1 LTVSSFSSTNGEGQE
16 FTRVYYGSETVID
29 TVLHFLKKSNN
40 IIYACVDQTR
50 PSLTIDIVMLKKAFL
65 DAKNRGVKMLYVTEI
80 TKDNL
85 SYCKQLLAMVDE
97 LRHLDRIKGNFYIS
111 ETGYLAPATYHEKGE
126 PASQI
131 IYSNVK
137 ELINHQRY
145 VFDTFWD
152 KAIAA
157 ELRIR
162 EIEEGIDLGN
172 TEVIQSSQ
180 KIMDLLLN
188 MVKSAK
194 CEILLI
200 LPTINAFLRKERVGV
215 IELLIQA
222 VIERHVKVRIIT
234 PIDKTVEDIVQN
246 VLSTIEKQQPQYKKG
261 QDKRFEVQYSDIRYE
276 QTAVTTVTIVVVDR
290 KKSLAMEKKDDSILD
305 FEKATGLSTYS
316 DSEPTVM
323 SYVSIFEGLSIQGE
337 LNEQL
342 KAHSLMQKEFINMAA
357 HELRTPAQAILG
369 YSELA
374 MESEELKETELNLL
388 RPIHTNAERLTKL
401 VENMLSI
408 TRIESKTL
416 KLDKEKVN
424 IIEILR
430 NVINDI
436 KTQISSPVKLQ
447 IVYLKREQP
456 VYVEAD
462 KVRLY
467 QVIANLL
474 SNAIKFTKEGTIS
487 IIADVVKD
495 SNNEIIISVMDTGEG
510 IHSDMLPRLFTMF
523 ATTSNVGTGLGLYIS
538 KSIVEAHGGRMWA
551 ENNSDGKGSTFS
563 FTLPLTGDQ

>member
-85 SYCKQLLAMVDE
+85 SYCKQLLTMVDE

-261 QDKRFEVQYSDIRYE
+261 EDKGFEVQYSDIRYE

-337 LNEQL
+337 LNERL
-342 KAHSLMQKEFINMAA
+342 KAHSIMQKEFINMAA

-487 IIADVVKD
+487 IIADVKD

-563 FTLPLTGDQ
+563 FSLPLTGDQ

>member
-1 LTVSSFSSTNGEGQE
+1 MTVSSFSSTNGEGQE
-16 FTRVYYGSETVID
+16 FTRVYYGSETVIA

-85 SYCKQLLAMVDE
+85 SYCKQLLTMVDE
-97 LRHLDRIKGNFYIS
+97 LRHLDGIKGNFYIS

-261 QDKRFEVQYSDIRYE
+261 EDKRFEVQYSDIRYE

-487 IIADVVKD
+487 IIADVKD

-563 FTLPLTGDQ
+563 FSLPLTGDQ

>member
-1 LTVSSFSSTNGEGQE
+1 
-16 FTRVYYGSETVID
+16 
-29 TVLHFLKKSNN
+29 
-40 IIYACVDQTR
+40 
-50 PSLTIDIVMLKKAFL
+50 MLKEAFL

-85 SYCKQLLAMVDE
+85 SYCKQLLTMVDE
-97 LRHLDRIKGNFYIS
+97 LRHLEGIKGNFYIS

-137 ELINHQRY
+137 ELINHQRC

-152 KAIAA
+152 KAFAA
-157 ELRIR
+157 EQRIR
-162 EIEEGIDLGN
+162 EIEEDIDLGN
-172 TEVIQSSQ
+172 TEVIQSPQ

-194 CEILLI
+194 HEILLI
-200 LPTINAFLRKERVGV
+200 LPTINAFLRKERLGL
-215 IELLIQA
+215 IDLIIQA

-234 PIDKTVEDIVQN
+234 PTNKTIEDIVQN
-246 VLSTIEKQQPQYKKG
+246 VLSNIEKQPQYKKG
-261 QDKRFEVQYSDIRYE
+261 EEKGFEVQYSDIQYE

-290 KKSLAMEKKDDSILD
+290 KKSLAIEKKDDSILD

-316 DSEPTVM
+316 NSEPTVM

-342 KAHSLMQKEFINMAA
+342 KAHSIMQKEFINMAA

-369 YSELA
+369 YSELV
-374 MESEELKETELNLL
+374 MESEGLKETELNLL
-388 RPIHTNAERLTKL
+388 RPIQTNAERLTRL

-424 IIEILR
+424 IIEKLR

-436 KTQISSPVKLQ
+436 KTQISNPAKLQ
-447 IVYLKREQP
+447 IVYLKPEQP
-456 VYVEAD
+456 VFVEAD

-487 IIADVVKD
+487 IMADVKD
-495 SNNEIIISVMDTGEG
+495 SYNEIIISVKDTGEG
-510 IHSDMLPRLFTMF
+510 IQSDMMPRLFTMF
-523 ATTSNVGTGLGLYIS
+523 ASTSNVGTGLGLYIS

-551 ENNSDGKGSTFS
+551 DNNSDGKGATFS
-563 FTLPLTGDQ
+563 FSLPLTDNR

>member
-85 SYCKQLLAMVDE
+85 SYCKQLLTMVDE

-261 QDKRFEVQYSDIRYE
+261 EDKRFEVQYSDIRYE

-487 IIADVVKD
+487 IIADVKD

-563 FTLPLTGDQ
+563 FSLPLTGDQ

>member
-16 FTRVYYGSETVID
+16 LTRVYYGSETVID

-50 PSLTIDIVMLKKAFL
+50 PSLTIDIVMLKEAFL

-85 SYCKQLLAMVDE
+85 FYCKQLLTMVDE
-97 LRHLDRIKGNFYIS
+97 LRHLDGIKGNFYIS

-157 ELRIR
+157 ELRIK
-162 EIEEGIDLGN
+162 EIEEDIDLGN
-172 TEVIQSSQ
+172 TEVIQSPQ

-188 MVKSAK
+188 LVKSAK
-194 CEILLI
+194 REILLI
-200 LPTINAFLRKERVGV
+200 LPTINAFLRKERIGV
-215 IELLIQA
+215 IELIIQA

-234 PIDKTVEDIVQN
+234 PADKTIEDIVQN
-246 VLSTIEKQQPQYKKG
+246 VLSTIEKQPQYKKG
-261 QDKRFEVQYSDIRYE
+261 KENGFEVQYSDIRYE

-290 KKSLAMEKKDDSILD
+290 KKSLAIEKKDDTILD

-316 DSEPTVM
+316 NSEPTVM

-337 LNEQL
+337 LNKQL
-342 KAHSLMQKEFINMAA
+342 KAHSIMQKEFINMAA

-424 IIEILR
+424 IIEKLR

-436 KTQISSPVKLQ
+436 RTQISNPVKLQ
-447 IVYLKREQP
+447 IVYSQLEP

-487 IIADVVKD
+487 IIADVND
-495 SNNEIIISVMDTGEG
+495 SNNEIIISVKDTGEG

-551 ENNSDGKGSTFS
+551 ENNSDGKGATFS
-563 FTLPLTGDQ
+563 FSLPLTGNQ

>member
-16 FTRVYYGSETVID
+16 LTRVYYGSETVID

-50 PSLTIDIVMLKKAFL
+50 PSLTIDIVMLKEAFL

-85 SYCKQLLAMVDE
+85 FYCKQLLTMVDE
-97 LRHLDRIKGNFYIS
+97 LRHLDGIKGNFYIS

-137 ELINHQRY
+137 ELINHQSY

-157 ELRIR
+157 ELRIK
-162 EIEEGIDLGN
+162 EIEEDIDLGN
-172 TEVIQSSQ
+172 TEVIQSPQ

-188 MVKSAK
+188 LVKSAK
-194 CEILLI
+194 REILLI
-200 LPTINAFLRKERVGV
+200 LPTINAFLRKERIGV
-215 IELLIQA
+215 IELIIQA

-234 PIDKTVEDIVQN
+234 PADKTIEDIVQN
-246 VLSTIEKQQPQYKKG
+246 VLSTIEKQPQYKKG
-261 QDKRFEVQYSDIRYE
+261 KENGFEVQYSDIRYE

-290 KKSLAMEKKDDSILD
+290 KKSLAIEKKDDTILD

-316 DSEPTVM
+316 NSEPTVM

-337 LNEQL
+337 LNKQL
-342 KAHSLMQKEFINMAA
+342 KAHSIMQKEFINMAA

-424 IIEILR
+424 IIEKLR

-436 KTQISSPVKLQ
+436 RTQISNPVKLQ
-447 IVYLKREQP
+447 IVYSQLEP

-487 IIADVVKD
+487 IIADVND
-495 SNNEIIISVMDTGEG
+495 SNNEIIISVKDTGEG

-551 ENNSDGKGSTFS
+551 ENNSDGKGATFS
-563 FTLPLTGDQ
+563 FSLPLTGNQ